1 MKTRMPVLI
10 SAGTLALS
18 LTACGGGAA
27 EEEPTEAAAEAP
39 EEGGGG
45 SVLDLVAA
53 LGESTQ
59 SVDNYTLTMDI
70 LTTDSA
76 LGEGEVEMSVVYEV
90 SDDPSALQ
98 VTMVMPSL
106 GENLL
111 ELMEM
116 TGEDVSDLTA
126 EEAGTSVILYP
137 EGQDALLSNNL
148 GQYGDTPW
156 VTSGGESLGDVPAD
170 VFDVETLP
178 QVASAIAS
186 LENVS
191 EAGTEEVGGV
201 ETTVI
206 EGTMTSEEYE
216 ALSEE
221 QSAALLQVLG
231 SDYSGTLDIGV
242 WVDGNGFPLRMEFAD
257 EVSDVS
263 MEFSALNET
272 TVEIPAEDEI
282 GTM

>member
-39 EEGGGG
+39 EEGGG

-116 TGEDVSDLTA
+116 TGEDVSDLTP

-191 EAGTEEVGGV
+191 DAGTEEVGGV

-242 WVDGNGFPLRMEFAD
+242 WVDDNGFPLRMEFAD

>member
-27 EEEPTEAAAEAP
+27 EEEPAEAAAESP

-45 SVLDLVAA
+45 SVLDLVAR

-70 LTTDSA
+70 LTTESP
-76 LGEGEVEMSVVYEV
+76 LGEGEVEMSIVYEV

-98 VTMVMPSL
+98 VTAVMPFL
-106 GENLL
+106 GESTLA
-111 ELMEM
+111 LMEM
-116 TGEDVSDLTA
+116 TGADVGGLTA
-126 EEAGTSVILYP
+126 EEAGTSVMLYP
-137 EGQDALLSNNL
+137 EGQDPLLSNNL

-156 VTSGGESLGDVPAD
+156 VTAGGEALGDVPAD
-170 VFDVETLP
+170 VFDVEALP

-191 EAGTEEVGGV
+191 ETGTEEIDGV

-206 EGTMTSEEYE
+206 EGTMTTEEYE
-216 ALSEE
+216 ALSAE

-231 SDYSGTLDIGV
+231 SDFSGTLNIGV
-242 WVDGNGFPLRMEFAD
+242 WIDDNGFPLRMEFAD

>member
-1 MKTRMPVLI
+1 MPVLI

-27 EEEPTEAAAEAP
+27 EEEPAEAAAESP

-45 SVLDLVAA
+45 SVLDLVAG
-53 LGESTQ
+53 LGASTQ
-59 SVDNYTLTMDI
+59 DIENYTLTMDI
-70 LTTDSA
+70 LTTDSP
-76 LGEGEVEMSVVYEV
+76 LGEGEVEMSAVYEV

-98 VTMVMPSL
+98 MTMVMPFL
-106 GENLL
+106 GESTL

-116 TGEDVSDLTA
+116 TGGDVAGLTP

-137 EGQDALLSNNL
+137 EGQDPLLFNNL
-148 GQYGDTPW
+148 GLYGDTPW
-156 VTSGGESLGDVPAD
+156 VTAGGESIPAD
-170 VFDVETLP
+170 VFDVEALP

-191 EAGTEEVGGV
+191 ETGAEEIDGVGT
-201 ETTVI
+201 TII

-221 QSAALLQVLG
+221 QSAALLEVLG
-231 SDYSGTLDIGV
+231 SDFSGTLDIGV
-242 WVDGNGFPLRMEFAD
+242 WIDDAGFPMRMEFAD

-272 TVEIPAEDEI
+272 TVEIPAEAEI

>member
-1 MKTRMPVLI
+1 MPALLC
-10 SAGTLALS
+10 AGTLALS

-27 EEEPTEAAAEAP
+27 EEEPAEAAAEVA
-39 EEGGGG
+39 EEGGGNI
-45 SVLDLVAA
+45 LDLVAR

-59 SVDNYTLTMDI
+59 SIDNYTLTMDI
-70 LTTDSA
+70 LTTESA
-76 LGEGEVEMSVVYEV
+76 LGEGEVEMSAVYEV

-98 VTMVMPSL
+98 VTMVMPFL
-106 GENLL
+106 GENILD
-111 ELMEM
+111 LMEM
-116 TGEDVSDLTA
+116 TGEDVSGLTP
-126 EEAGTSVILYP
+126 EEAGTSVILYR
-137 EGQDALLSNNL
+137 EGQDPLLANSL
-148 GQYGDTPW
+148 GQYGDAPW
-156 VTSGGESLGDVPAD
+156 VASGGESLGDVPAD
-170 VFDVETLP
+170 VFDVESLP
-178 QVASAIAS
+178 QVASAIAA
-186 LENVS
+186 LEDVS

-231 SDYSGTLDIGV
+231 SEYRGTLDIGV
-242 WVDGNGFPLRMEFAD
+242 WIDDNGFPLRMEFAD

>member
-27 EEEPTEAAAEAP
+27 EEEPAEAAAESP
-39 EEGGGG
+39 EAGGGG
-45 SVLDLVAA
+45 SVLDLVAG

-70 LTTDSA
+70 LTTESP
-76 LGEGEVEMSVVYEV
+76 LSEGEVEMSIVYEV

-98 VTMVMPSL
+98 VTAVMPFL
-106 GENLL
+106 GESTLA
-111 ELMEM
+111 LMEM
-116 TGEDVSDLTA
+116 TGADVSGLTA
-126 EEAGTSVILYP
+126 EEAGTSVMLYP
-137 EGQDALLSNNL
+137 EGQDPLISNSL

-156 VTSGGESLGDVPAD
+156 VTAGGEALGDVSAD
-170 VFDVETLP
+170 VFDVEALP

-191 EAGTEEVGGV
+191 EAGTEEINGV

-231 SDYSGTLDIGV
+231 SDFSGTLDIGV
-242 WVDGNGFPLRMEFAD
+242 WIDDAGFPLRMEFAD

-272 TVEIPAEDEI
+272 AVEIPAEDEI

>member
-1 MKTRMPVLI
+1 MPVLI

-27 EEEPTEAAAEAP
+27 EEEPVEAAAESP

-45 SVLDLVAA
+45 SVLDLVAG

-70 LTTDSA
+70 LTTESP
-76 LGEGEVEMSVVYEV
+76 LGEGEVEMSIVYEV

-98 VTMVMPSL
+98 VTAVMPFL
-106 GENLL
+106 GESTLA
-111 ELMEM
+111 LMEM
-116 TGEDVSDLTA
+116 TGADVSGLTA
-126 EEAGTSVILYP
+126 EEAGTSVMLYP
-137 EGQDALLSNNL
+137 EGQDPLISNSL

-156 VTSGGESLGDVPAD
+156 VTAGGEGLGDVSAD
-170 VFDVETLP
+170 VFDVEALP

-191 EAGTEEVGGV
+191 EAGTEEINGV

-231 SDYSGTLDIGV
+231 SDFSGTLDIGV
-242 WVDGNGFPLRMEFAD
+242 WIDDTGFPLRMEFAD

-272 TVEIPAEDEI
+272 NVEIPAEDEI

>member
-1 MKTRMPVLI
+1 MPVLI

-39 EEGGGG
+39 EEGGG

-116 TGEDVSDLTA
+116 TGEDVSDLTP

-191 EAGTEEVGGV
+191 DAGTEEVGGV

-242 WVDGNGFPLRMEFAD
+242 WVDDNGFPLRMEFAD